1 MKYIATVL
9 ALGMMASATMSV
21 QAATPIATEDES
33 ISFPDIDRSYL
44 KQVLRYE
51 VADVARLDT
60 GLTKDQIR
68 HILSHPHFSEGVF
81 GVRVWNYVLDIRVPN
96 TETYKRCQLRI
107 DFDKKYLSERLSWKG
122 EECHGL
128 VVFGKDNYPAV
139 SDEPVVVP
147 TPVVSTQNQSASV
160 LFAFDRFDANAIDT
174 RFSNVAQIADAIKAT
189 GGNSP
194 VVVSGFT
201 DNYGSFAY
209 NHELSA
215 KRANT
220 VAKMLVSYGIDA
232 ERIQLHA
239 NSKTDLYRECQ
250 LGNKANG
257 IACAAPN
264 RRVNVQW

>member
-1 MKYIATVL
+1 MKTIAKFLVSGL
-9 ALGMMASATMSV
+9 VAMGAMSA
-21 QAATPIATEDES
+21 QAATPIATQDDS
-33 ISFPDIDRSYL
+33 ITFPDIERSYL
-44 KQVLRYE
+44 KQVHRYE

-68 HILSHPHFSEGVF
+68 YLLSHPHFSEGVF
-81 GVRVWNYVLDIRVPN
+81 GVRVWNYVLDIRIPN

-122 EECHGL
+122 EECQGL
-128 VVFGKDNYPAV
+128 AVFGADNYPA
-139 SDEPVVVP
+139 PVPDVIASSAPQIVG
-147 TPVVSTQNQSASV
+147 QSANV
-160 LFAFDRFDANAIDT
+160 LFAFDRSDANAIDGHYGD
-174 RFSNVAQIADAIKAT
+174 VAQIAEAIKAA
-189 GGNSP
+189 GGNTP

-201 DNYGSFAY
+201 DNYGSFSY

-220 VAKMLVSYGIDA
+220 VAKMLVSYGVDVN
-232 ERIQLHA
+232 RIQTHA

-250 LGNKANG
+250 LSNKSNG